1 MKDNALAPSK
11 LHHKPQLDALRGIA
25 VSAVL
30 LHHFLPMER
39 IIPADF
45 LTLGLLAVRLF
56 FVLSGYLITGILL
69 QYRSLAFLHALK
81 QFYFRRALRI
91 FPIYYLTLLVTAV
104 ISVPHIRQFIVWHLF
119 YLSNV
124 LNLLHPMLIGP
135 TGHLW
140 TLSVEEQFYLV
151 WPFVILL
158 VPYKHL
164 LKTILT
170 VIGVGLLW
178 KAIIAYTLGNHMAGS
193 GLMPACLDS
202 LAIGGLLALVEHDE
216 TLRIHRE
223 KFLRFL
229 SIAGIATISIQCIA
243 YMAHHATR
251 LVWTTFYLG
260 VSLFFAWLVARAS
273 ESFGGRFGMFL
284 ENRTLRFIGKIS
296 YGMYLYHFFMPGLV
310 TYASNAVGLRPFG
323 IPANFAAATALTFIV
338 ASISWYAIER
348 PIGVW
353 KNKSSVQDQHSVS

>member
-1 MKDNALAPSK
+1 MLAPS
-11 LHHKPQLDALRGIA
+11 HKPQLDSLRGIA

-69 QYRSLAFLHALK
+69 RYRLLSFGQALK
-81 QFYFRRALRI
+81 KFYFRRALRI
-91 FPIYYLTLLVTAV
+91 FPIYYLTLLVTAALA
-104 ISVPHIRQFIVWHLF
+104 VPYVRQFFIWHLF

-124 LNLLHPMLIGP
+124 LALVHPTMIGP

-140 TLSVEEQFYLV
+140 TLSVEEQFYFV

-164 LKTILT
+164 LKTILA
-170 VIGVGLLW
+170 VIGIGLAW
-178 KAIIAYTLGNHMAGS
+178 KAVVAYTLGNHVFGS
-193 GLMPACLDS
+193 GLVPACLDS
-202 LAIGGLLALVEHDE
+202 LAIGGILALLEHDE

-223 KFLRFL
+223 KFLRFFL
-229 SIAGIATISIQCIA
+229 LAGTAIISVQFVA
-243 YMAHHATR
+243 YTVHHAIR
-251 LVWTTFYLG
+251 LIWTTFYLG
-260 VSLFFAWLVARAS
+260 VSLFFAWLVGRAS
-273 ESFGGRFGMFL
+273 QGFGGRFGNCL
-284 ENRTLRFIGKIS
+284 ENRTLMFIGKIS
-296 YGMYLYHFFMPGLV
+296 YGVYLYHFFMPGLV
-310 TYASNAVGLRPFG
+310 TYASNALRLRPFG
-323 IPANFAAATALTFIV
+323 IATAFAAATALTFIV

-348 PIGVW
+348 PISLW
-353 KNKSSVQDQHSVS
+353 KNNSREHSKDLAHLHST